1 MTTPMKTHL
10 NKEKLLFSR
19 ISSKLKF
26 LKARKCKERKDQS
39 RKKKTMDL
47 VGLRLESWVAEGKYR
62 LWYESMDSILE
73 DLGLTA
79 GELSM
84 YCTAKLKKNFLSWR
98 KELRMEEA
106 KRLLLK
112 DPEMPASKIGK
123 SLGINDKSNFRHQ
136 FKSVTG
142 LTPSQWREKFQKK

>member
-1 MTTPMKTHL
+1 M
-10 NKEKLLFSR
+10 
-19 ISSKLKF
+19 KF
-26 LKARKCKERKDQS
+26 LKARKCRDRKDQS

>member
-1 MTTPMKTHL
+1 MKFF
-10 NKEKLLFSR
+10 KD
-19 ISSKLKF
+19 
-26 LKARKCKERKDQS
+26 RKCRERKDQS
-39 RKKKTMDL
+39 LKKKTMDL

-62 LWYESMDSILE
+62 LWYGSMDSILE

-98 KELRMEEA
+98 KELRMEDA
-106 KRLLLK
+106 KELLLK
-112 DPEMPASKIGK
+112 HPEVPASKIGK
-123 SLGINDKSNFRHQ
+123 CLGINDKSNFRHQ